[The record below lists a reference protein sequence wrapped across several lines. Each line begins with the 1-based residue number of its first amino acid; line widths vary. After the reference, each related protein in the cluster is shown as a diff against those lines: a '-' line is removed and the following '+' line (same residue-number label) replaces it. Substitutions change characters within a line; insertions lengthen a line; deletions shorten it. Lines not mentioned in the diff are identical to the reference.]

1 MNVQRRT
8 RRSASQSASPKH
20 LFPVAPG
27 NRHGALEIGHSSVV
41 RLHPDLFS
49 TALKWRRLTGSP
61 GNSFEFWVLGFEF
74 CVVCQRG
81 SVKSTALTQN
91 PKPKTPAKQAST
103 HRTCVESLSCPSFC
117 DSCLL
122 RV

>member
-91 PKPKTPAKQAST
+91 PKPKTQDPKRPRSGPAVWTSPDAQ
-103 HRTCVESLSCPSFC
+103 HPL
-117 DSCLL
+117 
-122 RV
+122 